1 MTGAGVATEAA
12 PVPTSVPAR
21 ADGLQLLGEMEASGF
36 REAPCLARRADGQ
49 TIQLTELLYRVL
61 EAVDGRRDLE
71 AIAAAVSERTG
82 RDASA
87 DDVRF
92 LIEEKLRPLG
102 VLKRPDGS
110 EPDVRK
116 ANPLLALRLRYVLSD
131 ERTTRRI
138 TAPFARLFFPPLVVA
153 VVAGFLV
160 MVGWLLFAEGIGA
173 GTRQALYQPGLLV
186 LVFGLTAASAG
197 FHEFG
202 HAAALRYGGGAPG
215 VMGAGLYLVWP
226 AFYTDVTDSY
236 RLPRRARLRTD
247 LGGLYFNMVFALAT
261 VGAWAVTGFDALLL
275 VVPLQLLQ
283 MVQQLLPFVRLDG
296 YHILADL
303 TGVPDLFSRI
313 KPTLASLKPGSD
325 PDSRVT
331 ALKPWVRVVVSTWVL
346 LVVPLLLLALLF
358 AVFTLPRVAATA
370 WDSLGRQRELVAA
383 AAGDGDPLG
392 ALGGVLS
399 ILALCLPLLSTLYLL
414 SRLVTRVGKG
424 AWART
429 GGRPAARLA
438 LGLVAVALAAGLAF
452 LWWPNGEYQPI
463 QPGERG
469 RIQETISSV
478 RRLPAGRPTLPTDEP
493 PPPGDGAVEEGTAP
507 PATVVPTGGE
517 PVGDGQTTPTST
529 AGAAT
534 GSTPTT
540 AVAASGTTTPRSA
553 STTSTV
559 PASTTTSTTQ
569 TPTSTSTP
577 TTTTT
582 TATTTAAGPSTTSP
596 STTTTEPIQ
605 P

>member
-1 MTGAGVATEAA
+1 VTVTGAGVATEAA

-92 LIEEKLRPLG
+92 LVEEKLRPLG

-202 HAAALRYGGGAPG
+202 HAAALRYGGGTPG

-236 RLPRRARLRTD
+236 RLPRRARLRKE
-247 LGGLYFNMVFALAT
+247 LGG
-261 VGAWAVTGFDALLL
+261 
-275 VVPLQLLQ
+275 
-283 MVQQLLPFVRLDG
+283 
-296 YHILADL
+296 I
-303 TGVPDLFSRI
+303 
-313 KPTLASLKPGSD
+313 
-325 PDSRVT
+325 
-331 ALKPWVRVVVSTWVL
+331 
-346 LVVPLLLLALLF
+346 
-358 AVFTLPRVAATA
+358 
-370 WDSLGRQRELVAA
+370 
-383 AAGDGDPLG
+383 
-392 ALGGVLS
+392 
-399 ILALCLPLLSTLYLL
+399 
-414 SRLVTRVGKG
+414 
-424 AWART
+424 
-429 GGRPAARLA
+429 
-438 LGLVAVALAAGLAF
+438 
-452 LWWPNGEYQPI
+452 
-463 QPGERG
+463 
-469 RIQETISSV
+469 
-478 RRLPAGRPTLPTDEP
+478 
-493 PPPGDGAVEEGTAP
+493 
-507 PATVVPTGGE
+507 
-517 PVGDGQTTPTST
+517 
-529 AGAAT
+529 
-534 GSTPTT
+534 
-540 AVAASGTTTPRSA
+540 
-553 STTSTV
+553 
-559 PASTTTSTTQ
+559 
-569 TPTSTSTP
+569 
-577 TTTTT
+577 
-582 TATTTAAGPSTTSP
+582 
-596 STTTTEPIQ
+596 
-605 P
+605 